1 MSLFL
6 ALEEDYLEKLN
17 HVERKKHVQKIKIVR
32 HLYVKGARSN
42 ADICGRFSISSPT
55 SMALLNELMAEG
67 LVERQGRG
75 ESVGGRKPELYGLR
89 NNSLFVLSINME
101 KFSTRMAIFD
111 NNNNNITGTHT
122 FPIRISKDLRALEEL
137 HQHASSLILSSG
149 IDEQKLMG
157 IGLSLPGL
165 VASKEGGSYT
175 YLQTGQ
181 NQMPLQELLT
191 LKFSKPVY
199 IQNDVKSAT
208 LAEYR
213 FGAAQGKKDAL
224 VLTLDW
230 GIGLGVIMDGKLRIG
245 TSGFAGEFGHVPFVE
260 DGILCHCGKRGC
272 LETVA
277 SGSAL
282 ARMAREGMQ
291 SGQDTLLKELSGREL
306 EKIEPHEVIEAAN
319 EGDQYAIQILA
330 ETGRNLGKG
339 IAMLIQLFNP
349 ELIIIGG
356 KMAEAR
362 QYITTPIQQSINTY
376 CMTQLRERTVV
387 ALSRL
392 GQEAGI
398 LGPVA
403 AVMENIFENRIESIK

>member
-1 MSLFL
+1 MSAFL
-6 ALEEDYLEKLN
+6 TLEEEYLEKLN
-17 HVERKKHVQKIKIVR
+17 HVERKKHLQKIKIVR

-42 ADICGRFSISSPT
+42 ADICNRFNISSPT
-55 SMALLNELMAEG
+55 SMGLLNELMTEG
-67 LVERQGRG
+67 LIEKQGRG

-89 NNSLFVLSINME
+89 NDSLFVLSIEME
-101 KFSTRMAIFD
+101 KFSTHMAIFD
-111 NNNNNITGTHT
+111 GTNNNITGTHT
-122 FPIRISKDLRALEEL
+122 FPIRLTKDLTALDEL
-137 HQHASSLILSSG
+137 YQHANSLVLSAG
-149 IDEQKLMG
+149 IDADKLMG
-157 IGLSLPGL
+157 IGLSMPGL
-165 VASKEGGSYT
+165 VSSREGDSYT
-175 YLQTGQ
+175 YLLTGQ
-181 NQMPLQELLT
+181 DETPLQDLLA
-191 LKFSKPVY
+191 LKFNKPVY

-213 FGAAQGKKDAL
+213 FGAAQGRRDVL

-230 GIGLGVIMDGKLRIG
+230 GIGLGIIMDGKLRLG
-245 TSGFAGEFGHVPFVE
+245 TSGFAGEFGHIPFIDNGV
-260 DGILCHCGKRGC
+260 LCHCGKRGC

-282 ARMAREGMQ
+282 ARMAREGLQ
-291 SGQDTLLKELSGREL
+291 AGQDTLLKALSGQEL
-306 EKIEPHEVIEAAN
+306 EKIEPQAIIQAAH
-319 EGDQYAIQILA
+319 EGDQYAINILA

-362 QYITTPIQQSINTY
+362 QYLTTPIQQSINTY
-376 CMTQLRERTVV
+376 CMTQLRERTEI
-387 ALSRL
+387 ALSKL

-403 AVMENIFENRIESIK
+403 TVMERIFEHRIDTSK

>member
-1 MSLFL
+1 MSAFL
-6 ALEEDYLEKLN
+6 ALEEGYLEKLN
-17 HVERKKHVQKIKIVR
+17 HVERKKHLQKIKIVR

-42 ADICGRFSISSPT
+42 ADICNRFNISSPT

-67 LVERQGRG
+67 LVEKQGRG

-89 NNSLFVLSINME
+89 NNSLFVLSIEME

-111 NNNNNITGTHT
+111 GNNNNITGIHT
-122 FPIRISKDLRALEEL
+122 FPLNLSKDISAIEEL
-137 HQHASSLILSSG
+137 YQHANSLVLSAG
-149 IDEQKLMG
+149 IDTDKLMG
-157 IGLSLPGL
+157 IGLSMPGL
-165 VASKEGGSYT
+165 VSSREGDSYT
-175 YLQTGQ
+175 YLLTGQ
-181 NQMPLQELLT
+181 NKTPLQDLLA

-199 IQNDVKSAT
+199 IQNDVKSIT

-213 FGAAQGKKDAL
+213 FGAAQSKRDVL

-230 GIGLGVIMDGKLRIG
+230 GIGLGIIMDGKLRVG
-245 TSGFAGEFGHVPFVE
+245 TSGFAGEFGHIPFIDNGV
-260 DGILCHCGKRGC
+260 LCHCGKRGC

-282 ARMAREGMQ
+282 ARMAREGLQ
-291 SGQDTLLKELSGREL
+291 AGQDTLLKALSDREPG
-306 EKIEPHEVIEAAN
+306 KIEPQAIIQAAH
-319 EGDQYAIQILA
+319 EGDQYAINILA

-362 QYITTPIQQSINTY
+362 QYLTTPIQQSINTY
-376 CMTQLRERTVV
+376 CMTQLRERTEI
-387 ALSRL
+387 ALSKL
-392 GQEAGI
+392 GAQAGI

-403 AVMENIFENRIESIK
+403 TVMERIFEHRIESTK

>member
-1 MSLFL
+1 MSAFL
-6 ALEEDYLEKLN
+6 ALEEGYLEKLN
-17 HVERKKHVQKIKIVR
+17 HVERKKHLQKIKIVR

-42 ADICGRFSISSPT
+42 AEICNRFSISSPT
-55 SMALLNELMAEG
+55 SMALLNELLAEG
-67 LVERQGRG
+67 LVEKQGRG

-89 NNSLFVLSINME
+89 NNSLFVLSIEME

-111 NNNNNITGTHT
+111 GNNHNITGSHT
-122 FPIRISKDLRALEEL
+122 FPIRLSKNLTAVDEL
-137 HQHASSLILSSG
+137 HHHANSLILSSG
-149 IDEQKLMG
+149 IDTDKLMG

-165 VASKEGGSYT
+165 VSSKEGASYT
-175 YLQTGQ
+175 YLLTGQ
-181 NQMPLQELLT
+181 NEMPLQDLLA
-191 LKFSKPVY
+191 LKFNKPVY

-213 FGAAQGKKDAL
+213 FGAAQGKRDVL

-230 GIGLGVIMDGKLRIG
+230 GIGLGVITDGKLRIG
-245 TSGFAGEFGHVPFVE
+245 TSGFAGEFGHIPFID
-260 DGILCHCGKRGC
+260 DGVLCHCGKRGC

-291 SGQDTLLKELSGREL
+291 AGQETLLKELSGQEL
-306 EKIEPHEVIEAAN
+306 EKIEPQAIIQAAN
-319 EGDQYAIQILA
+319 EGDQFAINMLA

-356 KMAEAR
+356 KIAEAR

-376 CMTQLRERTVV
+376 CMTQLRERTEV
-387 ALSRL
+387 ALSQL

-403 AVMENIFENRIESIK
+403 TVMERIFEHRIESTK

>member
-1 MSLFL
+1 MSAFL
-6 ALEEDYLEKLN
+6 ALEEGYLEKLN
-17 HVERKKHVQKIKIVR
+17 HVERKKHLQKIRIVR

-42 ADICGRFSISSPT
+42 ADICNRFNISSPT

-67 LVERQGRG
+67 LVEKQGRG

-89 NNSLFVLSINME
+89 NNSLFVLSIEME

-111 NNNNNITGTHT
+111 GNNNNITGVHT
-122 FPIRISKDLRALEEL
+122 FPLNLSKDLSAIEEL
-137 HQHASSLILSSG
+137 YQHANSLVLSAG
-149 IDEQKLMG
+149 IDTDKLMG
-157 IGLSLPGL
+157 IGLSMPGL
-165 VASKEGGSYT
+165 VSSREGDSYT
-175 YLQTGQ
+175 YLLTGQ
-181 NQMPLQELLT
+181 NETPLQDLLA

-199 IQNDVKSAT
+199 IQNDVKSIT

-213 FGAAQGKKDAL
+213 FGAAQSKRDVL

-230 GIGLGVIMDGKLRIG
+230 GIGLGIIMDGKLRVG
-245 TSGFAGEFGHVPFVE
+245 TSGFAGEFGHIPFIDNGV
-260 DGILCHCGKRGC
+260 LCHCGKRGC

-282 ARMAREGMQ
+282 ARMAREGLQ
-291 SGQDTLLKELSGREL
+291 AGQDTLLKALSDHEP
-306 EKIEPHEVIEAAN
+306 EKIEPQAIIQAAH
-319 EGDQYAIQILA
+319 EGDQYAINILA

-362 QYITTPIQQSINTY
+362 QYLTTPIQQSINTY
-376 CMTQLRERTVV
+376 CMTQLRERTEI
-387 ALSRL
+387 ALSKL
-392 GQEAGI
+392 GQKAGI

-403 AVMENIFENRIESIK
+403 TVMERIFEHRIESTK

>member
-1 MSLFL
+1 
-6 ALEEDYLEKLN
+6 
-17 HVERKKHVQKIKIVR
+17 
-32 HLYVKGARSN
+32 
-42 ADICGRFSISSPT
+42 
-55 SMALLNELMAEG
+55 
-67 LVERQGRG
+67 
-75 ESVGGRKPELYGLR
+75 
-89 NNSLFVLSINME
+89 
-101 KFSTRMAIFD
+101 
-111 NNNNNITGTHT
+111 
-122 FPIRISKDLRALEEL
+122 
-137 HQHASSLILSSG
+137 
-149 IDEQKLMG
+149 MG

-165 VASKEGGSYT
+165 VASKEGDSYT
-175 YLQTGQ
+175 YLQTGL
-181 NQMPLQELLT
+181 NEMPLQELLT

-245 TSGFAGEFGHVPFVE
+245 TSGFAGEFGHVPFVD

-376 CMTQLRERTVV
+376 CMTQLRERTVI
-387 ALSRL
+387 ALSKL

>member
-1 MSLFL
+1 MSAFL
-6 ALEEDYLEKLN
+6 ALEEGYLEKLN
-17 HVERKKHVQKIKIVR
+17 HVERKKHLQKIKIVR

-42 ADICGRFSISSPT
+42 ADICNRFNISSPT

-67 LVERQGRG
+67 LVEKQGRG

-89 NNSLFVLSINME
+89 NNSLFVLSIEME

-111 NNNNNITGTHT
+111 GNNNNITGIHT
-122 FPIRISKDLRALEEL
+122 FPLILSKDLNAIEEL
-137 HQHASSLILSSG
+137 YQHANSLVLSAG
-149 IDEQKLMG
+149 IDTDKLMG
-157 IGLSLPGL
+157 IGLSMPGL
-165 VASKEGGSYT
+165 VSSREGDSYT
-175 YLQTGQ
+175 YLLTGQ
-181 NQMPLQELLT
+181 NETPLQDLLA

-199 IQNDVKSAT
+199 IQNDVKSIT

-213 FGAAQGKKDAL
+213 FGAAQSKRDVL

-230 GIGLGVIMDGKLRIG
+230 GIGLGIIMDGKLRVG
-245 TSGFAGEFGHVPFVE
+245 TSGFAGEFGHIPFIDNGV
-260 DGILCHCGKRGC
+260 LCHCGKRGC

-282 ARMAREGMQ
+282 ARMAREGLQ
-291 SGQDTLLKELSGREL
+291 AGQGTLLKALSDHEP
-306 EKIEPHEVIEAAN
+306 EKIEPQAIIQAAN
-319 EGDQYAIQILA
+319 EGDQYAINILA

-362 QYITTPIQQSINTY
+362 QYLTTPIQQSINTY
-376 CMTQLRERTVV
+376 CMTQLRERTEI
-387 ALSRL
+387 ALSKL

-403 AVMENIFENRIESIK
+403 TVMERIFEHRIESTK

>member
-1 MSLFL
+1 MSSFL
-6 ALEEDYLEKLN
+6 ALKEGYLEKLN
-17 HVERKKHVQKIKIVR
+17 NVERKKHLQKIKIVR

-42 ADICGRFSISSPT
+42 ADICNRFNISSPT
-55 SMALLNELMAEG
+55 SMGLLNELMAEG
-67 LVERQGRG
+67 LVEKQGRG

-122 FPIRISKDLRALEEL
+122 FPIRISKDLTAIEEL
-137 HQHASSLILSSG
+137 HQYANSLILSSG
-149 IDEQKLMG
+149 IDAEKLMG
-157 IGLSLPGL
+157 VGLSLPGL
-165 VASKEGGSYT
+165 VSSKEGDSYT
-175 YLQTGQ
+175 YLLTGQ
-181 NQMPLQELLT
+181 DKMPLHELLAM
-191 LKFSKPVY
+191 KFNKPVY

-208 LAEYR
+208 LAEFR

-224 VLTLDW
+224 VLSLDW
-230 GIGLGVIMDGKLRIG
+230 GIGLGVIMDGKLRVG
-245 TSGFAGEFGHVPFVE
+245 TSGFAGEFGHIPFVE

-282 ARMAREGMQ
+282 ARMAREGIQ
-291 SGQDTLLKELSGREL
+291 SGQDTLLNGLPGREL
-306 EKIEPHEVIEAAN
+306 EKIEPHAVIEAAH
-319 EGDQYAIQILA
+319 EGDQYAINILA
-330 ETGRNLGKG
+330 NIGRNLGKG

-356 KMAEAR
+356 KMAEAGP
-362 QYITTPIQQSINTY
+362 YVTTPIQQAINTY
-376 CMTQLRERTVV
+376 CMTQLRERTRI
-387 ALSRL
+387 ALSEL
-392 GQEAGI
+392 GTEAGI

-403 AVMENIFENRIESIK
+403 TVMENIFEHRIETGR

>member
-1 MSLFL
+1 MSAFL
-6 ALEEDYLEKLN
+6 TWEEEHLEKLN
-17 HVERKKHVQKIKIVR
+17 HVERKKHLQKIKIVR

-42 ADICGRFSISSPT
+42 AEICNRFNISSPT
-55 SMALLNELMAEG
+55 SMALLNELMTEG
-67 LVERQGRG
+67 LVEKQGRG

-89 NNSLFVLSINME
+89 NNSLFVLSIDME

-122 FPIRISKDLRALEEL
+122 FPIRLSKDLSALEEL
-137 HQHASSLILSSG
+137 HQHANGLVLSAG
-149 IDEQKLMG
+149 IDADKLMG

-165 VASKEGGSYT
+165 VSSREGDSYT
-175 YLQTGQ
+175 YLLTGQ
-181 NQMPLQELLT
+181 HETPLQDLLA
-191 LKFSKPVY
+191 LKFNKPVY

-213 FGAAQGKKDAL
+213 FGAAQGRRDVL

-230 GIGLGVIMDGKLRIG
+230 GIGLGVIMDGKLRVG
-245 TSGFAGEFGHVPFVE
+245 TSGFAGEFGHIPFI
-260 DGILCHCGKRGC
+260 DGGVLCHCGKRGC

-282 ARMAREGMQ
+282 ARIAREGMQ
-291 SGQDTLLKELSGREL
+291 AGQHTLLSQLTGSEL
-306 EKIEPHEVIEAAN
+306 EKLEPHAILQAAN
-319 EGDQYAIQILA
+319 EGDQYAIQLLA
-330 ETGRNLGKG
+330 ETGRNLGRG

-376 CMTQLRERTVV
+376 CMTQLRERTEV
-387 ALSRL
+387 ALSQL
-392 GQEAGI
+392 GAQAGI

-403 AVMENIFENRIESIK
+403 TVMERIFEHRMESSK

>member
-1 MSLFL
+1 MSAFL
-6 ALEEDYLEKLN
+6 ALEEEYLERLN
-17 HVERKKHVQKIKIVR
+17 HVERKKHLQKIKIVR

-42 ADICGRFSISSPT
+42 ADICNRFNISSPT
-55 SMALLNELMAEG
+55 SMALLNELMAEE
-67 LVERQGRG
+67 LIEKQGRG

-89 NNSLFVLSINME
+89 NNSLFVLSIEME

-111 NNNNNITGTHT
+111 GTNNNITGTHT
-122 FPIRISKDLRALEEL
+122 FPIRLTKDLTALDEL
-137 HQHASSLILSSG
+137 YQHANGLVLSSG
-149 IDEQKLMG
+149 IDADKLMG
-157 IGLSLPGL
+157 IGLSMPGL
-165 VASKEGGSYT
+165 VSSREGDSYT
-175 YLQTGQ
+175 YLLTGQ
-181 NQMPLQELLT
+181 DETPLQDLLA
-191 LKFSKPVY
+191 LKFNKPVY

-213 FGAAQGKKDAL
+213 FGAAQGKRDVL

-230 GIGLGVIMDGKLRIG
+230 GIGLGVIMDGKLRLG
-245 TSGFAGEFGHVPFVE
+245 TSGFAGEFGHIPFIDNGV
-260 DGILCHCGKRGC
+260 LCHCGKRGC

-282 ARMAREGMQ
+282 ARMAREGLQ
-291 SGQDTLLKELSGREL
+291 AGQDTLLKALSGQEL
-306 EKIEPHEVIEAAN
+306 EKIEPQAIIQAAH
-319 EGDQYAIQILA
+319 EGDQYAINILA

-362 QYITTPIQQSINTY
+362 QYLTTPIQQSINTY
-376 CMTQLRERTVV
+376 CMTQLRERTEI
-387 ALSRL
+387 ALSKL

-403 AVMENIFENRIESIK
+403 TVMERIFEHRIESSK